1 MKEEVAKAICA
12 FANDLPNHGQPGVVF
27 IGAED
32 DGRCANLPI
41 TDELLRE
48 LADFRSNGN
57 IQPMPLMTVQKHML
71 NQCEVAVI
79 EVSPSSAPPVRFN
92 GVAYVRVGPRK
103 AIATAEEERLLIEK
117 QRANNISFDLRPVPD
132 ASEADLDLVLRTRR
146 S

>member
-132 ASEADLDLVLRTRR
+132 ASEADLDLALRTRR